1 MDILLRSA
9 RIIDP
14 SQFSRIRILDILI
27 RNGVITT
34 LGKDL
39 KNPSRVRE
47 LFLKNSYVSP
57 GWFDLYAGFCD
68 PGYEYKEDLQ
78 SGSIAAAAG
87 GFTGVALRPDTN
99 PVLDNKGGIEYILN
113 ASKGNIVD
121 IFPYGAVS
129 QNRGGSNMTEM
140 IDMAHAG
147 AIAFTDADKP
157 IADTGLMMRSLL
169 YSKGAG
175 KAILNFPKT
184 SSLSP
189 DAQMNEGEASV
200 RLGMAG
206 EPALSEELMVNR
218 DIYLSEYTNTSCHL
232 LKISAAGSVALLKR
246 AKAKGIQVTAS
257 VTAYHLLLDENVLDT
272 YDSNYKLTP
281 SLRTPKD
288 RRALIKGLKDGSI
301 DVICS
306 DHNPQ
311 DIDAKRKEFTYSEY
325 GMINLETAFAVANTA
340 LHNQLPISRIIEILA
355 VNPRKI
361 LGLPIP
367 QIAEGQKANLTI
379 FDPKQDW
386 IVQKEDIKSKSANTP
401 FIGMKLIGK
410 PLGIIN
416 NNQLFVHKI

>member
-246 AKAKGIQVTAS
+246 S
-257 VTAYHLLLDENVLDT
+257 
-272 YDSNYKLTP
+272 
-281 SLRTPKD
+281 
-288 RRALIKGLKDGSI
+288 
-301 DVICS
+301 
-306 DHNPQ
+306 
-311 DIDAKRKEFTYSEY
+311 
-325 GMINLETAFAVANTA
+325 
-340 LHNQLPISRIIEILA
+340 
-355 VNPRKI
+355 
-361 LGLPIP
+361 
-367 QIAEGQKANLTI
+367 
-379 FDPKQDW
+379 
-386 IVQKEDIKSKSANTP
+386 
-401 FIGMKLIGK
+401 
-410 PLGIIN
+410 
-416 NNQLFVHKI
+416 